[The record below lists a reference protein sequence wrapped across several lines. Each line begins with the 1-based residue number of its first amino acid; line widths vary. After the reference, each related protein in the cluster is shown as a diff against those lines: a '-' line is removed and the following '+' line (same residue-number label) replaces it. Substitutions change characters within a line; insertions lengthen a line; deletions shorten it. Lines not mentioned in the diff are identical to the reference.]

1 MSLIVKI
8 SNYNNA
14 KTAHK
19 SALQALNDAL
29 DQIGSSKKL
38 GKHAYHAFHVHY
50 MAAKIQPRAF
60 SNVHEHRLS
69 RKQNDDWLY
78 KRDELIMNEMHY
90 RAYKKKMYDV
100 MLCDVVNVIKR
111 AWFRAITNPEYAI
124 CKKRLM
130 TEFNE
135 M

>member
-14 KTAHK
+14 KTAYK
-19 SALQALNDAL
+19 AALKALNDAL
-29 DQIGSSKKL
+29 KQIGSSKKR
-38 GKHAYHAFHVHY
+38 GRHAYHAFHVQY
-50 MAAKIQPRAF
+50 MAAKMCPR
-60 SNVHEHRLS
+60 E
-69 RKQNDDWLY
+69 QNDEWLY
-78 KRDELIMNEMHY
+78 KMDELIMNEMHY
-90 RAYKKKMYDV
+90 RAYKKKMYHV
-100 MLCDVVNVIKR
+100 MMSAIVTVIYS

-130 TEFNE
+130 TELNN